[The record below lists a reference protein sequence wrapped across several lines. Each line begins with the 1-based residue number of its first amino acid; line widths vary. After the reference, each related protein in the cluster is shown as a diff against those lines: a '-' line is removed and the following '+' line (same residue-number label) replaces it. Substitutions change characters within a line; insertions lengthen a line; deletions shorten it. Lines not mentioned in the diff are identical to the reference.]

1 MSAKAGPGEVAAAN
15 LAGRLHRS
23 QRGVVLDGLFWAIW
37 VFAAAIGAVG
47 VVAVAKSGF
56 TTSALVAA
64 AVAAVTIAGAIRF
77 SVRRCAEFREPL
89 TVITGPAHDFG
100 SGPITDDYPIGLK
113 HTPRGP
119 GEIERWQLRAGGRTY
134 PIQRAQWDR
143 MVAERITAVCVLE
156 NRRQLVNIVLDGG
169 AR

>member
-1 MSAKAGPGEVAAAN
+1 MTAKADPGEVAAAN
-15 LAGRLHRS
+15 LAGRLHPS
-23 QRGVVLDGLFWAIW
+23 QRGVVFDALFWAVW
-37 VFAAAIGAVG
+37 VFTAAIGAVG
-47 VVAVAKSGF
+47 VVAVAESGF
-56 TTSALVAA
+56 TASALVAVA
-64 AVAAVTIAGAIRF
+64 VAVAAIAGAVRF

-119 GEIERWQLRAGGRTY
+119 GQTERWQLRAGGRTY
-134 PIQRAQWDR
+134 PVQRARWDR
-143 MVAERITAVCVLE
+143 MVAERITAVCVLG
-156 NRRQLVNIVLDGG
+156 NGRWLVNIVLDGG

>member
-1 MSAKAGPGEVAAAN
+1 MTADPGEVAAAN

-23 QRGVVLDGLFWAIW
+23 QRGVVLDGLFWAVW
-37 VFAAAIGAVG
+37 VLAAAIVAVG
-47 VVAVAKSGF
+47 VVAVVKSGF
-56 TTSALVAA
+56 TASALA
-64 AVAAVTIAGAIRF
+64 AVAVAVVTAAGAIRF

-89 TVITGPAHDFG
+89 TVVAGPAHDFG
-100 SGPITDDYPIGLK
+100 AGPITDDYPIGVK

-134 PIQRAQWDR
+134 PVPRALWDR

-156 NRRQLVNIVLDGG
+156 NRRRLVNIIG